1 MANQV
6 KDAAVAAQAVE
17 NANVNAE
24 QAVVD
29 TTAATTSIFD
39 TLASDDTTSEVSRE
53 DIVADL
59 LKRDDC
65 KILKGL
71 HIRNVVVGQRVDGST
86 DDNTPGFLTFCV
98 REYVFGDT
106 FDATNLDAFG
116 QPTRK
121 LGRTHNVQTS
131 VYAVSG
137 LMKDD
142 AREAI
147 FAADVVANPAKANM
161 LFAGGTCDVIMQ
173 YVKAGSEYTNPF
185 ATNAEAVTF
194 DTDKMIHHVVKLN
207 MGEVGK
213 DLYNAMLMK

>member
-6 KDAAVAAQAVE
+6 KDAAV
-17 NANVNAE
+17 AE

-39 TLASDDTTSEVSRE
+39 ILASDDTTSEVSRE

-65 KILKGL
+65 KVLKGL
-71 HIRNVVVGQRVDGST
+71 HIRNVVVGQRVYGST

-106 FDATNLDAFG
+106 FD